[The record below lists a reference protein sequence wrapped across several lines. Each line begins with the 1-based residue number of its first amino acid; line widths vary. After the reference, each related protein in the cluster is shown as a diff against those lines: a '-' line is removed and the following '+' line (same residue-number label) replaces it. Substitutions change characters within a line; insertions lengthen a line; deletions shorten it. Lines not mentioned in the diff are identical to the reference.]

1 MTDFYYELSWKA
13 AFKAYSLKQFGK
25 DSIIPLV
32 LTIAFLVLSFVQKEL
47 LLASIIVKVCDMMIV
62 LLPVFISILIA
73 AFAIWISFFLSNTID
88 FIKESEE
95 GEGLLN
101 ELNASFLI
109 EISFSIIGML
119 FTISVLLIAGMGF
132 TIDENYATIVNTIVL
147 FILLFICFAV
157 IWWLIYIAKNLHNI
171 AKFTILYE
179 RIESK
184 NK

>member
-13 AFKAYSLKQFGK
+13 AFKAYSLKQFWK

-32 LTIAFLVLSFVQKEL
+32 LTIAFLLLSFVQKEL
-47 LLASIIVKVCDMMIV
+47 PFVSIIVKVCDLMIV

-88 FIKESEE
+88 FIKGSED
-95 GEGLLN
+95 GKRLLN

-109 EISFSIIGML
+109 EICFSIIGMQ
-119 FTISVLLIAGMGF
+119 FTIFVLLIAGMGF
-132 TIDENYATIVNTIVL
+132 SIDGIFATIVNTTVL
-147 FILLFICFAV
+147 FLLLFICFAV
-157 IWWLIYIAKNLHNI
+157 IWWLIFIAKNLHNI

-179 RIESK
+179 RIKNSK
-184 NK
+184 

>member
-1 MTDFYYELSWKA
+1 MTDFNYELSWKA
-13 AFKAYSLKQFGK
+13 AFKAYSLKQFVK

-32 LTIAFLVLSFVQKEL
+32 LSILFLVLSYIQKEL
-47 LLASIIVKVCDMMIV
+47 SSASIIIKVCDMMIV
-62 LLPVFISILIA
+62 LMPVFISILIA

-88 FIKESEE
+88 FIKKSED
-95 GEGLLN
+95 GKRLLN

-119 FTISVLLIAGMGF
+119 FTISVSQIAGMGF
-132 TIDENYATIVNTIVL
+132 AIDGIYATITNAIVL
-147 FILLFICFAV
+147 FILWFICFAV

-179 RIESK
+179 RISK
-184 NK
+184 KE

>member
-13 AFKAYSLKQFGK
+13 AIKAYSLKQFGK

-32 LTIAFLVLSFVQKEL
+32 LTIAILVLSFAQKKL
-47 LLASIIVKVCDMMIV
+47 PLASIIVKVCDMMIV

-73 AFAIWISFFLSNTID
+73 AFAIWISFFLSNAID
-88 FIKESEE
+88 FIKESED
-95 GEGLLN
+95 GSGLLN

-119 FTISVLLIAGMGF
+119 FTIFVLLIAGMDF
-132 TIDENYATIVNTIVL
+132 SIDGIHATIVNTIVL
-147 FILLFICFAV
+147 SMLLFVCFAV